1 VYSNETVRSFLTRA
15 RHRLDQELDAQ
26 TNFWSTSEMIEYM
39 NEGMREVWASVRET
53 HQNWF
58 IRQISSKDGI
68 LSIGGRKYDTSL
80 LRVEQGRQK
89 LILPPDFYELTLFE
103 NVRNPTELDTTTP
116 LILFEYAN
124 MTQRVFRNSVPEEL
138 PADVRVFRYRYDVVY
153 GPEGPYIFVSPTLRP
168 GNDALNLDM
177 VIAYVAMPYELTVT
191 DSFQD
196 TGFTTVMVDA
206 VLAYSCYAAVKKED
220 LSDNIASF
228 KQTWDLKKELV
239 SRVSSPKQTRDEETV
254 EGYLESEILE

>member
-1 VYSNETVRSFLTRA
+1 MYSNETVKSLLSRI

-26 TNFWSTSEMIEYM
+26 TNFWQASEMIEYI

-58 IRQISSKDGI
+58 IRQITSTDGI
-68 LSIGGRKYDTSL
+68 LNIGGRKYDTSL
-80 LRVEQGRQK
+80 LRITQGRNR

-103 NVRNPTELDTTTP
+103 NLRNLSETDTTTP
-116 LILFEYAN
+116 LVIFEYAN
-124 MTQRVFRNSVPEEL
+124 MTQRTFRNSIPEFL
-138 PADVRVFRYRYDVVY
+138 PAEVRVFRYRYDIVY
-153 GPEGPYIFVSPTLRP
+153 GPDGPYIFVSPSLKP
-168 GNDALNLDM
+168 GDDTRTHDVML
-177 VIAYVAMPYELTVT
+177 AYVSMPAEVVIT

-196 TGFTTVMVDA
+196 TGFTTAMVDA
-206 VLAYSCYAAVKKED
+206 ILAYSCYAAVKKED
-220 LSDNIASF
+220 LSENIASF
-228 KQTWDLKKELV
+228 KQSWDLKKELV